1 MNERIFI
8 CGGDRRAAGGKLAK
22 LINEGNKLVGV
33 VRAAERVRGGEE
45 ADDAGAVGEVRLLLR
60 LPRPVPGERGGAGL
74 AVEEPVRGGHVHL
87 GGAGLLLL
95 IILLLARLLLRG
107 RRSLGAGVLAAVAVA
122 AGRLRRRGGAGAGA
136 GLQEGELFLAV
147 AAGAA
152 AACRHEVA
160 QAPGSAGLR
169 PRGGGLGE
177 RRRGVARRPRAVRVR
192 RRRRRGGGGGG
203 GRRRGGQRLVV
214 AVAVAVGRE
223 RVGRDDAAVREEVV
237 GRRERVGAGAR
248 RQRRRRERELQVR
261 VGVGV
266 GVGGGGLGRGVRG
279 QGAEAEDGV
288 EVRGW
293 GRRGR
298 HRGHGVDRVTGSAGC
313 LRRGL
318 GGMVVVWC
326 GMRRLGGGV

>member
-8 CGGDRRAAGGKLAK
+8 SGGDRRAAGGKLPK

-87 GGAGLLLL
+87 GGAGLLL
-95 IILLLARLLLRG
+95 ILLILRARMLLRR

-152 AACRHEVA
+152 AACHHEVA
-160 QAPGSAGLR
+160 QAPGAAGLR

-177 RRRGVARRPRAVRVR
+177 RRRGVPRRPRAVRVR
-192 RRRRRGGGGGG
+192 RRRRRRRGGGGGG
-203 GRRRGGQRLVV
+203 GCRRGGQRLVV
-214 AVAVAVGRE
+214 AVARE

-248 RQRRRRERELQVR
+248 RQQRRRRERELQ

-279 QGAEAEDGV
+279 QGAEA
-288 EVRGW
+288 
-293 GRRGR
+293 
-298 HRGHGVDRVTGSAGC
+298 
-313 LRRGL
+313 
-318 GGMVVVWC
+318 
-326 GMRRLGGGV
+326 

>member
-1 MNERIFI
+1 VLGIYERKNLYL
-8 CGGDRRAAGGKLAK
+8 RRRSPRRRREAK

-45 ADDAGAVGEVRLLLR
+45 ADDAGAVGVRLLLR

-87 GGAGLLLL
+87 GGAALLLL
-95 IILLLARLLLRG
+95 IIILLLARLLLR
-107 RRSLGAGVLAAVAVA
+107 RRCSLGAGVLAAV
-122 AGRLRRRGGAGAGA
+122 AGAGA

-152 AACRHEVA
+152 AACHHEVA
-160 QAPGSAGLR
+160 QAPGAAGLR

-177 RRRGVARRPRAVRVR
+177 RRRGVPRRPRAVRVR
-192 RRRRRGGGGGG
+192 RRRRRRRGGGGGG
-203 GRRRGGQRLVV
+203 GCRRGGQRLVV
-214 AVAVAVGRE
+214 AVARE

-248 RQRRRRERELQVR
+248 RQQRRRRERELQ

-279 QGAEAEDGV
+279 QGAEA
-288 EVRGW
+288 
-293 GRRGR
+293 
-298 HRGHGVDRVTGSAGC
+298 
-313 LRRGL
+313 
-318 GGMVVVWC
+318 
-326 GMRRLGGGV
+326 

>member
-152 AACRHEVA
+152 AACHHEVA
-160 QAPGSAGLR
+160 QAPGAAGLR

-177 RRRGVARRPRAVRVR
+177 RRRGVPRRPRAVRVR
-192 RRRRRGGGGGG
+192 RRRRRRRGGGGGG
-203 GRRRGGQRLVV
+203 GCRRGGQRLVV
-214 AVAVAVGRE
+214 AVARE

-248 RQRRRRERELQVR
+248 RQQRRRRERELQ

-279 QGAEAEDGV
+279 QGAEA
-288 EVRGW
+288 
-293 GRRGR
+293 
-298 HRGHGVDRVTGSAGC
+298 
-313 LRRGL
+313 
-318 GGMVVVWC
+318 
-326 GMRRLGGGV
+326 